1 MYVVCDDCARESL
14 ALFVRHP
21 DPEPRRHSQPD
32 GDPEGGDAFVAGAY
46 QELTR
51 EYLEDAAVPADV
63 QPPDPESPDM
73 ASADDA
79 EECETGQRALLDPL
93 RELRRQ
99 RAETQASL
107 NSARQKFGDLDR
119 GAG

>member
-1 MYVVCDDCARESL
+1 M
-14 ALFVRHP
+14 
-21 DPEPRRHSQPD
+21 
-32 GDPEGGDAFVAGAY
+32 
-46 QELTR
+46 
-51 EYLEDAAVPADV
+51 PADV

-93 RELRRQ
+93 RELRRR